1 MRTRLALLAPL
12 LALCAPLL
20 VPASGFA
27 QYAYDRHVVFDNS
40 LSVRAHHYTEGS
52 VVAPSELELI
62 DGRWPLETATCVT
75 PPNCLRLSWRSGRGA
90 DWRMTLRLTRYY
102 ANIKP
107 VRLRRCRSRPTPTRR
122 SRTTRRR

>member
-1 MRTRLALLAPL
+1 M
-12 LALCAPLL
+12 
-20 VPASGFA
+20 
-27 QYAYDRHVVFDNS
+27 
-40 LSVRAHHYTEGS
+40 RAHHYTEGS

-107 VRLRRCRSRPTPTRR
+107 AGSHAVVLGLRRRAAH
-122 SRTTRRR
+122 RTTRRR